1 MSQKEKGEEKI
12 ERDANIPFVCTWSK
26 STFTIVTTNST
37 TQLVLSFMS
46 LVDLFDSILDYIH
59 QMKFDQRISW
69 KSYQI
74 TSDIN
79 FH

>member
-1 MSQKEKGEEKI
+1 MPFVTKQGKGEGKI

-46 LVDLFDSILDYIH
+46 LVDLFDSTTDYIYWI
-59 QMKFDQRISW
+59 KFDQ
-69 KSYQI
+69 
-74 TSDIN
+74 
-79 FH
+79 